1 MTPAPAYAGPAGA
14 TWFTRPRDWLDARG
28 KGAWIAATVV
38 AFLAFWPVGVALLA
52 YAIWSRRLFGR
63 AGSSAGLG
71 SRMGRGMATFRSTGN
86 AAFDSYKADML
97 KRLEEEQGAF
107 EQFLQRLREAR
118 DKAEFDQFMADR
130 AAKSDER
137 ADA

>member
-1 MTPAPAYAGPAGA
+1 MTPAPAYTAPADA
-14 TWFTRPRDWLDARG
+14 TWLTRPRDWLDARG
-28 KGAWIAATVV
+28 KGAWIAAIVV
-38 AFLAFWPVGVALLA
+38 GCLAFWPVGLALLA
-52 YAIWSRRLFGR
+52 YAVWSGRLFGR
-63 AGSSAGLG
+63 DGSSKAFGT
-71 SRMGRGMATFRSTGN
+71 RMGRGMATFRSSGN
-86 AAFDSYKADML
+86 AAFDSYKADTL
-97 KRLEEEQGAF
+97 KRLEDEQGAF